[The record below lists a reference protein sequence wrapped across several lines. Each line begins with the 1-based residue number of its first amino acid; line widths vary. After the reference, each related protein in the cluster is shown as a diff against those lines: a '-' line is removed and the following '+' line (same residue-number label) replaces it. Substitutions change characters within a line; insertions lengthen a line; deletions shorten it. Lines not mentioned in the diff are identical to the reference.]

1 MSKFYTE
8 EEVNNSQNKVPVTGR
23 FIDITGD
30 TYSKLTVIK
39 FYKRETKHS
48 YWFCRCNC
56 GSIVHASTN
65 SLRVGN
71 SKQCSTCSSKEFS
84 AKLCTPNAELILNLQ
99 ERLPTKY
106 TILSTGKRKDQH
118 AKIYC
123 TSCHTNLSS
132 PYDMIIK
139 KGYIPCRCKDSV
151 TPFTQW
157 TEELRVD
164 QINTLC
170 QEKNF
175 ELISPP
181 TDNKVTG
188 RIDLSCNKCKTV
200 WNSSVGNFCNGGYG
214 CPKCGRDKTE
224 KGVKRSLEYYIK
236 TYPKEGYNYD
246 KAEYSLCTEHIEIV
260 CEKHG
265 SFFQSPD
272 NHFRGGRGCPS
283 CTKGGFN
290 KMKSGILY
298 ILSVNE
304 EVIKFGIT
312 NHTTEK
318 RMAEIQSKTKQKLT
332 ILYEKYF
339 QDGVEL
345 YNKERE
351 IMNTFVTGVV
361 SKSELMSG
369 YTETTYSYNLNNIIR
384 LLSE

>member
-1 MSKFYTE
+1 ME
-8 EEVNNSQNKVPVTGR
+8 
-23 FIDITGD
+23 
-30 TYSKLTVIK
+30 
-39 FYKRETKHS
+39 
-48 YWFCRCNC
+48 
-56 GSIVHASTN
+56 
-65 SLRVGN
+65 
-71 SKQCSTCSSKEFS
+71 
-84 AKLCTPNAELILNLQ
+84 
-99 ERLPTKY
+99 
-106 TILSTGKRKDQH
+106 
-118 AKIYC
+118 
-123 TSCHTNLSS
+123 
-132 PYDMIIK
+132 
-139 KGYIPCRCKDSV
+139 
-151 TPFTQW
+151 
-157 TEELRVD
+157 
-164 QINTLC
+164 
-170 QEKNF
+170 
-175 ELISPP
+175 
-181 TDNKVTG
+181 
-188 RIDLSCNKCKTV
+188 
-200 WNSSVGNFCNGGYG
+200 
-214 CPKCGRDKTE
+214 TE